1 MIFAKPSTSFEST
14 ATGFTTGLTGTIG
27 VRVTDGVGGTT
38 IARTTS
44 GIVETPTGSG
54 VYVATL
60 TAPANVGQYQVTW
73 DDGGSPTTWAA
84 EELTITATG
93 TQTVTPT
100 TGVGLTFAQL
110 LTEFYARGFDYLNDG
125 GAGEVRAKRWINQSY
140 MEILEMDDWPFLQT
154 SVQSQTPL
162 IISDLGTIESVT
174 NVTASRN
181 IGFIDRRTLVEQYPD
196 LAATGSPDYAYIT
209 QGTTLNTY
217 PVGSDT
223 ILVRYLRL
231 AGELADTDDQPEI
244 PSRYQYAI
252 IDYACARAYMDSD
265 NPEMAQLARRDGDSL
280 VQMMRERLLVQQ
292 HQDADLVVTY
302 GYSTDYR

>member
-14 ATGFTTGLTGTIG
+14 ATGFTSGLTGTIG

-44 GIVETPTGSG
+44 GIVETPAGSG

-60 TAPANVGQYQVTW
+60 TAPASVGQYQVTW

-154 SVQSQTPL
+154 SVQSLTPL

-196 LAATGSPDYAYIT
+196 LSATGSPDYAYIT
-209 QGTTLNTY
+209 QGSTLNTY

-265 NPEMAQLARRDGDSL
+265 NPEMAQIARRDGDAL

-292 HQDADLVVTY
+292 HQDTDLVVTY

>member
-14 ATGFTTGLTGTIG
+14 ATGFTSGLVGTIG

-44 GIVETPTGSG
+44 GIVETPAGSG

-60 TAPANVGQYQVTW
+60 TGPANVGQYQVTW
-73 DDGGSPTTWAA
+73 DDAGSPTTWAA

-110 LTEFYARGFDYLNDG
+110 LTEFYARGFDYLDDG

-140 MEILEMDDWPFLQT
+140 LEILEMDDWPFLQT

-181 IGFIDRRTLVEQYPD
+181 IGFVDRRTLVEQYPD
-196 LAATGSPDYAYIT
+196 LSAAGSPDYAYIT

-231 AGELADTDDQPEI
+231 AGELSDTDDQPEI

-265 NPEMAQLARRDGDSL
+265 NPEMAQIARRDGDGL

-292 HQDADLVVTY
+292 HQDTDLVVTY

>member
-196 LAATGSPDYAYIT
+196 LAAAGSPDYAYIT

-265 NPEMAQLARRDGDSL
+265 NPEMAQIARRDGDSL
-280 VQMMRERLLVQQ
+280 VQMMRERLMVQQ
-292 HQDADLVVTY
+292 HQDTDLVVTY

>member
-14 ATGFTTGLTGTIG
+14 ATGFTTGLVGTIG

-196 LAATGSPDYAYIT
+196 LSAAGSPDYAYIT

-265 NPEMAQLARRDGDSL
+265 NPEMAQIARRDGDSL
-280 VQMMRERLLVQQ
+280 VQMMRERLMVQQ
-292 HQDADLVVTY
+292 HQDTDLVVTY

>member
-1 MIFAKPSTSFEST
+1 VIFAKPSTSFEST
-14 ATGFTTGLTGTIG
+14 ATGFVTGLTGTIG

-44 GIVETPTGSG
+44 GIVETPGGSG
-54 VYVATL
+54 IYVATL

-73 DDGGSPTTWAA
+73 DDGGSPATWAA
-84 EELTITATG
+84 EELTITSTG
-93 TQTVTPT
+93 TQTVTPS

-110 LTEFYARGFDYLNDG
+110 LTEFYARGFDYLDDG
-125 GAGEVRAKRWINQSY
+125 GAGETRAKRWINQSY

-154 SVQSQTPL
+154 SISSQAPV

-174 NVTASRN
+174 NTTADRN
-181 IGFIDRRTLVEQYPD
+181 VGFIDRRTLVESYPD
-196 LAATGSPDYAYIT
+196 LSATGSPDYAYLT

-223 ILVRYLRL
+223 LLVRYLRL
-231 AGELADTDDQPEI
+231 AGELSDDDDQPEI

-265 NPEMAQLARRDGDSL
+265 NPEMAQIVRREGDAL

-292 HQDADLVVTY
+292 HQDTDLIVTY

>member
-14 ATGFTTGLTGTIG
+14 ATGFTTGLVGTIG

-44 GIVETPTGSG
+44 NIVETPAGSG

-60 TAPANVGQYQVTW
+60 TAPTNVGQYQVTW

-93 TQTVTPT
+93 TQTVTPS

-125 GAGEVRAKRWINQSY
+125 GAGTTRAKRFINQSY

-154 SVQSQTPL
+154 SVSVQTPA
-162 IISDLGTIESVT
+162 IISDLGTIESVVNT
-174 NVTASRN
+174 TADR
-181 IGFIDRRTLVEQYPD
+181 GVEFIDRRSLVEFSPSMNE
-196 LAATGSPDYAYIT
+196 TGTPSWAYIT
-209 QGTTLNTY
+209 NGTTLNTY
-217 PVGSDT
+217 PLSSDFMT
-223 ILVRYLRL
+223 VRYLRL
-231 AGELADTDDQPEI
+231 AGELADDDDQPEI

-265 NPEMAQLARRDGDSL
+265 NPEMAAIARRDGDAL
-280 VQMMRERLLVQQ
+280 VQMMRERLLYQQ
-292 HQDADLVVTY
+292 HQQPDSIAFY
-302 GYSTDYR
+302 NFSTDYR

>member
-44 GIVETPTGSG
+44 GIVETPAGSG

-60 TAPANVGQYQVTW
+60 TAPVNVGQYQVTW
-73 DDGGSPTTWAA
+73 DDGGSPATWAA

-110 LTEFYARGFDYLNDG
+110 LTEFYARGFDYLEDG

-181 IGFIDRRTLVEQYPD
+181 IGFVDRRTLVEQYPD
-196 LAATGSPDYAYIT
+196 LSATGSPDYAYIT

-265 NPEMAQLARRDGDSL
+265 NPEMAAIVRRDGDSL
-280 VQMMRERLLVQQ
+280 VQMMRERLMVQQ
-292 HQDADLVVTY
+292 HQDTDLVVTY